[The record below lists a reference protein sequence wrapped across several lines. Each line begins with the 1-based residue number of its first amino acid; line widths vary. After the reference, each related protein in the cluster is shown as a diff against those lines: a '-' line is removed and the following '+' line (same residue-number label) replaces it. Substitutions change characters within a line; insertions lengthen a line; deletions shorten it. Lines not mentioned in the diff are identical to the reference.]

1 MGVRIAKSGK
11 HKPTAEIDNLRVT
24 RCLFDFVARTD
35 DVDLAVA
42 NKQSAVANDSKPGQF
57 IANARTLRARQ
68 RDELSRVKKS
78 ERFQFWSRIGRSLN
92 RRWRPLV

>member
-1 MGVRIAKSGK
+1 MGVRIDKSGK
-11 HKPTAEIDNLRVT
+11 HNPPAKIDYRQSGSDLRVT

-42 NKQSAVANDSKPGQF
+42 NKQSAAANDSQLGQF

-68 RDELSRVKKS
+68 GDELSRVKKS
-78 ERFQFWSRIGRSLN
+78 ERLQALN
-92 RRWRPLV
+92 NLSMTIL